1 MAGIPRK
8 KQSVRPDQHR
18 HRCHRMSRAVD
29 RLDLNTSAKLEHPAI
44 LQIQHADV
52 SNSCHRLRIVGKAVL
67 FCDACALF
75 LSIMNCRRNPL
86 LPVQVNLIE
95 AVHSATVVIM
105 PVRQH
110 NRKRKC
116 RQRSDIRR
124 DVSDAAA
131 RIDQKRP
138 VLSLHKVHILRDR
151 AADSCNMCRHPL
163 RGKIHWFLFFHLSL
177 PLHIISK
184 SICIQSRNFRF
195 SIHSWTSHE
204 SGRKSAI
211 TALLTSSPLSVRKI
225 RPPSL
230 CNMCSS

>member
-1 MAGIPRK
+1 MQIGDPVAGVPRK

-18 HRCHRMSRAVD
+18 HRCHRMSRAAD

-52 SNSCHRLRIVGKAVL
+52 TDSCHRLRIVGKAVL
-67 FCDACALF
+67 FCDARAFF
-75 LSIMNCRRNPL
+75 LGVMNCRRNPL

-95 AVHSATVVIM
+95 AVHSAAVVIVPM
-105 PVRQH
+105 RQH
-110 NRKRKC
+110 NRKRKR

-138 VLSLHKVHILRDR
+138 ALSLHKVHILRDR

-163 RGKIHWFLFFHLSL
+163 RGKIHWFLFFHLS
-177 PLHIISK
+177 PS
-184 SICIQSRNFRF
+184 
-195 SIHSWTSHE
+195 SHHF
-204 SGRKSAI
+204 
-211 TALLTSSPLSVRKI
+211 
-225 RPPSL
+225 
-230 CNMCSS
+230 